1 MIIRSCCMKSANKRQ
16 RRGRETFGSS
26 FGVLVALAGS
36 AVGLG
41 NLWRFP
47 YLVGQNGGAAF
58 ILIYLVF
65 VCLLGLPILFSEFII
80 GRRSQASA
88 RAAFQALAPGEKWGL
103 AGVMAVISCT
113 LILSFYSVVGGW
125 GFEYLYKSVCMEFT
139 RGDGDHL
146 SSMFSSFSTSTWR
159 PLVCHTL
166 FLASTAGIVI
176 SGVKNG
182 IEKFSKV
189 MMPLLFLIMIA
200 IAVRSLTLQGGGE
213 GVTYLFK
220 PDWSKVTSS
229 TLLAALGQAF
239 FSLSLGSGMVI
250 TYGSY
255 VKKDANILSLGA
267 QTAAADTVFALIA
280 GCAIMPAVFAF
291 GISPSEGPG
300 LVFITLPYIFGQLPL
315 GEFIAILFF
324 LALLLAALTSSISIM
339 EVIVAF
345 VIEEFHVKRRSSVL
359 IVFIG
364 LWLLGSLCSLSLG
377 VLSDWKIFGK
387 TIFDLFDYV
396 SANVLMLIGGLVVV
410 IFVGWKLTKPAMRD
424 ELTNSGNLHIPNW
437 FINLLYFLIRYIAP
451 AAIIIIMVSQML
463 A

>member
-1 MIIRSCCMKSANKRQ
+1 MKNAN
-16 RRGRETFGSS
+16 RRRRAGRDTFSSS

-58 ILIYLVF
+58 IVIYLMF
-65 VCLLGLPILFSEFII
+65 VVLLGLPILFSEFII

-88 RAAFQALAPGEKWGL
+88 KAAFQALAPGEKWGIAGIL
-103 AGVMAVISCT
+103 AVLCCT

-125 GFEYLYKSVCMEFT
+125 GVEYLYKSVCFDLT
-139 RGDGDHL
+139 RGDSDHL
-146 SSMFSSFSTSTWR
+146 ANQFSSFASSTWR
-159 PLVCHTL
+159 PLVCHTV
-166 FLASTAGIVI
+166 FLAATAGIVI

-189 MMPLLFLIMIA
+189 MMPLLFIIMIA
-200 IAVRSLTLQGGGE
+200 IAARSLTLPGGGE
-213 GVTYLFK
+213 GVSYLFK

-229 TLLAALGQAF
+229 TFLAALGQAF

-250 TYGSY
+250 TYASY

-267 QTAAADTVFALIA
+267 QTAASDTVFALIA

-345 VIEEFHVKRRSSVL
+345 VMEEFHVKRRTSVL
-359 IVFIG
+359 IVFLG
-364 LWLLGSLCSLSLG
+364 LWLLGGLCSLSLG
-377 VLSDWKIFGK
+377 VLSEWKIFGK
-387 TIFDLFDYV
+387 TIFDLFDYI
-396 SANVLMLIGGLVVV
+396 SANVLMLIGGLIVV
-410 IFVGWKLTKPAMRD
+410 IFVGWKLSKQDMRD
-424 ELTNSGNLHIPNW
+424 ELTNGGTLHVPDW
-437 FINLLYFLIRYIAP
+437 LINFLAFLLRYIAP
-451 AAIIIIMVSQML
+451 TAIIIIMVSQML

>member
-1 MIIRSCCMKSANKRQ
+1 MKNASSHKQPGVRDS
-16 RRGRETFGSS
+16 FGSS

-65 VCLLGLPILFSEFII
+65 VCLLGLPILLSEFII

-88 RAAFQALAPGEKWGL
+88 RAAYKTLAPGGSWGFAGIL
-103 AGVMAVISCT
+103 AIVCCT

-125 GFEYLYKSVCMEFT
+125 GIDYLFKAVRFDFT
-139 RGDGDHL
+139 RESGAPLDT
-146 SSMFSSFSTSTWR
+146 MFSTFSTSTWR
-159 PLVCHTL
+159 PLICHTI
-166 FLASTAGIVI
+166 FLALTAGIVI

-189 MMPLLFLIMIA
+189 MMPVLFLIILGIA
-200 IAVRSLTLQGGGE
+200 IRSLTLPGGGA
-213 GVTYLFK
+213 GVDYLFK
-220 PDWSKVTSS
+220 PDWSKVT
-229 TLLAALGQAF
+229 TDTFLAALGQAF

-267 QTAAADTVFALIA
+267 QTALADTVFALIA

-291 GISPSEGPG
+291 GISPGEGPG
-300 LVFITLPYIFGQLPL
+300 LVFITLPHIFGQLPL
-315 GEFIAILFF
+315 GGVIAIFF
-324 LALLLAALTSSISIM
+324 FVALLLAALTSSISVM

-345 VIEEFHVKRRSSVL
+345 VIEEFKMKRRTAV
-359 IVFIG
+359 IVVTLSI
-364 LWLLGSLCSLSLG
+364 WALGCLCSLSLG
-377 VLSDWKIFGK
+377 AVDGLKLFGK
-387 TIFDLFDYV
+387 TIFDLFDFV
-396 SANVLMLIGGLVVV
+396 SANVLMLIGGLIVVL
-410 IFVGWKLTKPAMRD
+410 FVGWKLGKKDVHD
-424 ELTNSGNLHIPNW
+424 ELTNGGKLPIPEW
-437 FINLLYFLIRYIAP
+437 FIDLLLFLLRFVAP
-451 AAIIIIMVSQML
+451 AAILIIMIFQL
-463 A
+463 LK

>member
-1 MIIRSCCMKSANKRQ
+1 MKNASKRP
-16 RRGRETFGSS
+16 RAGRDSFGSS

-103 AGVMAVISCT
+103 AGIMAVISCT

-125 GFEYLYKSVCMEFT
+125 GIEYLYKSVCLEFT
-139 RGDGDHL
+139 RGDGNHL
-146 SSMFSSFSTSTWR
+146 ASMFSSFSTSTWR
-159 PLVCHTL
+159 PLVCHAI
-166 FLASTAGIVI
+166 FLAATAGIVI

-189 MMPLLFLIMIA
+189 MMPLLFFIMIA
-200 IAVRSLTLQGGGE
+200 IAVRSLTLQGGE
-213 GVTYLFK
+213 AGVTYLFK

-229 TLLAALGQAF
+229 TFLAALGQAF

-267 QTAAADTVFALIA
+267 QTAASDTLFALIA

-345 VIEEFHVKRRSSVL
+345 VIEEFHVKRRTSVL
-359 IVFIG
+359 IVFFA
-364 LWLLGSLCSLSLG
+364 LLLLGGLCSLSLG
-377 VLSDWKIFGK
+377 VLSDWKVFGK
-387 TIFDLFDYV
+387 TIFDLFDYI
-396 SANVLMLIGGLVVV
+396 SANVLMLIGGLIVV
-410 IFVGWKLTKPAMRD
+410 IFVGWKLNKTDMRD
-424 ELTNSGNLHIPNW
+424 ELTNSGKLHIPNW
-437 FINLLYFLIRYIAP
+437 LIDSLYFLIRFIAP